1 MSKIRILIADDH
13 TIVRQSIIGLID
25 GHPDFC
31 VVAEVE
37 DGSKIIDKYI
47 KFKPDIVIS
56 DISMPR
62 VNGLEAAKS
71 LLARDPEAKIIFL
84 SVHNNDEYIFKSYN
98 AGARGLIG
106 KDILKG
112 ELFNAIH
119 IIANG
124 GLYFLGR
131 NENEINN
138 IVCSYANK
146 NISGTG
152 EKIELLS
159 HREKEILE
167 CLSLGLTSDE
177 IAEKLILGKR
187 VVDFARASIMEK
199 LGIKNFHNLMRFAV
213 EYYYKRDHNAN

>member
-1 MSKIRILIADDH
+1 MAMSKIRILVADDH

-25 GHPDFC
+25 DHPEFC

-37 DGSKIIDKYI
+37 DGSKIIDKYL

-71 LLARDPEAKIIFL
+71 LIARDPKAKIIFL
-84 SVHNNDEYIFKSYN
+84 SIHNTDEYIFKSYKT
-98 AGARGLIG
+98 GARGLIG

-112 ELFNAIH
+112 ELFNAIQTV
-119 IIANG
+119 ANG

-131 NENEINN
+131 SENEIHD
-138 IVCSYANK
+138 IVNSYEKK
-146 NISGTG
+146 NISGSI

-167 CLSLGLTSDE
+167 CLSLGLTSEE

-187 VVDFARASIMEK
+187 VVDVARASIMEK
-199 LGIKNFHNLMRFAV
+199 LGIKNAHNLIRFAV
-213 EYYYKRDHNAN
+213 EYFYKRNHK